1 MSMEHKAYLFDCDL
15 FVEKIRGIMEDT
27 VHDPKVAKEY
37 IRQYPDRFCSPYT
50 GEPLQGD
57 WEEEL
62 SSNTLQEYFDFLL
75 TACYDV
81 NADKGLGYLWDGVH
95 EGIVEMKIFDN
106 PDKIVFGDELT
117 IKNILVNPGGMGLGI
132 IEASQVAQIYEKLRS
147 NREMLNSIDL
157 DMDNFLY
164 EAEPEDIL
172 DGYDDLCNIYGEAL
186 KQGKGIMF
194 TF

>member
-1 MSMEHKAYLFDCDL
+1 
-15 FVEKIRGIMEDT
+15 MEDT

-37 IRQYPDRFCSPYT
+37 IWQYPDRFCSPYT

-81 NADKGLGYLWDGVH
+81 NA
-95 EGIVEMKIFDN
+95 
-106 PDKIVFGDELT
+106 
-117 IKNILVNPGGMGLGI
+117 GGMGLGI
-132 IEASQVAQIYEKLRS
+132 IEASQVAPIYEKLRS

-157 DMDNFLY
+157 DMDHFLY